1 VHEGRAAAV
10 AHPPDDVSA
19 AGFLASFLPGDRRAA
34 IAAGH
39 ELPERQR
46 GAGLFADISGFTPHT
61 EALVA
66 AFGPQRGA
74 EELDTN
80 LNRVYEAV
88 VGDLLAHGGEVL
100 YFSGD
105 AITCWLDGDDGSRA
119 VRCALDMQATMRTA
133 GRLETPRGPV
143 QLSIK
148 VAVVVGEARRVV
160 VGDPAVQLL
169 DVFGGE
175 LVDRLAA
182 AEGLADKGDV
192 VVDESVLES
201 LGGRLACREI
211 RPHPDSGRRCGVVT
225 EVTDPP
231 ARAAADPAA
240 PLTLEQV
247 RPWIL
252 PFVHE
257 RLASGGGAFLAELR
271 RAHPIFVRFG
281 GFDFDGDPDVATS
294 LDDFI
299 RAVQHVLARYDG
311 TLLGITVG
319 DKGAYLNAVVGTP
332 RSHEDDARRA
342 VAAAV
347 EIRDLEG
354 TTAAVGLQIG
364 VSVGRIFSG
373 TYGHSQRRTL
383 SVLGDPTN
391 TAARLMSRAPA
402 GEVYVLED
410 VAADADDHFVWRHLE
425 PLALKGKAEPV
436 AARVAVLTRPRPA
449 RRALRYPL
457 PLVGRDRELD
467 VVRRHVRAARDG
479 ERHVLAVGSGAGMG
493 KSRFV
498 AEVLREASA
507 SSLAVAYGHADLLG
521 RTTSY
526 LTWREPFRLLLGLDD
541 ERSDPDQVRDLERV
555 LRSIDAA
562 LVGRLPLLAP
572 VVGLDIPDND
582 LVAPLDAK
590 VRKTSLEDLLAE
602 LLAWRLAAGPLL
614 LALEDLQWI
623 DQPSVDL
630 LETLVRRTDGLPV
643 LFLLSYRR
651 ETEPATPPALAG
663 LPSFTEIV
671 LADLDQDG
679 MRQVVLA
686 KAEQVF
692 GTGTE
697 LCDALVDLVL
707 DRAQGNPFYAEELVN
722 YVRRLDVDPRDP
734 ASVGAVDLPDTLH
747 AVVLSRIDGLDEL
760 PRQGLKV
767 ASVVGRQFDAAV
779 VGQVH
784 EPLGGPD
791 AVLGH
796 LGAAR
801 AADLVVPVEEDLAAW
816 LFRHAITRDVAYESI
831 PFAVRGPLHDRIGDL
846 LAGEHEG
853 PHTYGLIAHHYWHGG
868 DVDKQRRYLRLA
880 GDAARA
886 AYANDAAIEHYRRL
900 QSVVAGT
907 ERAGVLRDLAGVLEL
922 AGDWDAAEATAE
934 EARDLAAGAGD
945 TVQVGW
951 CDVSLGEIARKRGRF
966 DAAVTL
972 LDQAHAAFVA
982 GHDEA
987 GAARVLHLRGTIA
1000 AQQGD
1005 LADARRNYEA
1015 SREIR
1020 TRTGDVAGT
1029 ASLLSNLGIVA
1040 EYEGDFAA
1048 SKSWHE
1054 EALAL
1059 RRGTGDRWAIA
1070 NSHTNLG
1077 MIAVLEKRYADAR
1090 PLFEEALRLNTEIG
1104 DTWAVALGHN
1114 NLGNALRG
1122 LGEHA
1127 GAREHY
1133 VQALRVYRDYDDRW
1147 ALAFLVEDVA
1157 QLAVTDAPLVA
1168 MALLGGADRMRS
1180 EIDAPRPES
1189 LDAELAAALAPDA
1202 TGLRAEE
1209 HEQARADGRERST
1222 ASAVELAI
1230 SYCSVAG
1237 S

>member
-1 VHEGRAAAV
+1 VHEGRPGAEAA
-10 AHPPDDVSA
+10 HRPDA
-19 AGFLASFLPGDRRAA
+19 ALPAGFLASFLPGDRRAA
-34 IAAGH
+34 IAAGR
-39 ELPERQR
+39 ELPERMR
-46 GAGLFADISGFTPHT
+46 GAGLFADISGFTPLT

-119 VRCALDMQATMRTA
+119 VQCALDMQQTMRA
-133 GRLETPRGPV
+133 SGHLETPRGRV
-143 QLSIK
+143 ELSIK

-160 VGDPAVQLL
+160 VGDPAVHLL
-169 DVFGGE
+169 DVVGGT

-182 AEGLADKGDV
+182 AESVADKGEV
-192 VVDESVLES
+192 VADESVLAA
-201 LGGRLACREI
+201 LGDRIACREV
-211 RPHPDSGRRCGVVT
+211 RRHPETGRRCGVV
-225 EVTDPP
+225 EELADPP
-231 ARAAADPAA
+231 PRAEAEPAPA
-240 PLTLEQV
+240 LTLEQV

-252 PFVHE
+252 PFVYD
-257 RLASGGGAFLAELR
+257 RLVSGGADFLAELR
-271 RAHPIFVRFG
+271 QAHPIFVRFG
-281 GFDFDGDPDVATS
+281 GFDFDGDPDVAAS

-299 RAVQHVLARYDG
+299 RAVQGVLGRYDG

-354 TTAAVGLQIG
+354 VTAAVDLHIG

-373 TYGHSQRRTL
+373 TYGHPRRRTL

-402 GEVYVLED
+402 GEVYVLDD
-410 VAADADDHFVWRHLE
+410 VAAAADDHFVWRHLE

-436 AARVAVLTRPRPA
+436 AVRVAVLTRPRPV

-467 VVRRHVRAARDG
+467 LVRRHLGAARDG
-479 ERHVLAVGSGAGMG
+479 ERRVLAVGAGAGMG

-498 AEVLREASA
+498 AEVLREAA
-507 SSLAVAYGHADLLG
+507 RSSLAVAYGHADLLG

-526 LTWREPFRLLLGLDD
+526 LAWREPFRLLLGLDD
-541 ERSDPDQVRDLERV
+541 ERSDVDQVRDLERV

-562 LVGRLPLLAP
+562 LVGRLPLLGP

-590 VRKTSLEDLLAE
+590 LRKTSLEDLLAE
-602 LLAWRLAAGPLL
+602 LLVWRLADGPLL

-623 DQPSVDL
+623 DPPSTDL

-651 ETEPATPPALAG
+651 GADPTTPPALAG
-663 LPSFTEIV
+663 LPSLTEIV
-671 LADLDQDG
+671 LTDLDRDG
-679 MRQVVLA
+679 MRQVVFA

-692 GTGTE
+692 GAGAD
-697 LCDALVDLVL
+697 LCDALVELVL

-747 AVVLSRIDGLDEL
+747 AVVLSRVDGLDEL

-767 ASVVGRQFDAAV
+767 ASVIGREFDA
-779 VGQVH
+779 GMLRQVH
-784 EPLGGPD
+784 APLGGRD
-791 AVLGH
+791 DVLAH

-801 AADLVVPVEEDLAAW
+801 TADLVIPADEELAAW

-831 PFAVRGPLHDRIGDL
+831 PFAVRGPLHERIGDL
-846 LAGEHEG
+846 IVEEQAG
-853 PHTYGLIAHHYWHGG
+853 PHTFGLVAHHYWHGEN
-868 DVDKQRRYLRLA
+868 VDKQRRYLRLA
-880 GDAARA
+880 GDTARA
-886 AYANDAAIEHYRRL
+886 SYANDAAIEHFRRL
-900 QSVVAGT
+900 QSIVDGA

-922 AGDWDAAEATAE
+922 AGDWDAAEATAR
-934 EARDLAAGAGD
+934 EARHLAVGAAD
-945 TVQVGW
+945 TGQVAW

-966 DAAVTL
+966 DAAVEL
-972 LDQAHAAFVA
+972 LDQARAAFEA
-982 GHDEA
+982 QQDEA

-1005 LADARRNYEA
+1005 LAEARRNYEA

-1020 TRTGDVAGT
+1020 TRIRDVAGV
-1029 ASLLSNLGIVA
+1029 ASLLSNLGIVS

-1048 SKSWHE
+1048 SQAWHE
-1054 EALAL
+1054 QALAM
-1059 RRGTGDRWAIA
+1059 RRDSGDRWAIA

-1077 MIAVLEKRYADAR
+1077 MIAFLEKRFADAR
-1090 PLFEEALRLNTEIG
+1090 GLFEEAMRLNTEIG
-1104 DTWAVALGHN
+1104 DIWAVALGHN
-1114 NLGNALRG
+1114 NLGNASRA
-1122 LGEHA
+1122 LGDRA
-1127 GAREHY
+1127 SAREHY

-1157 QLAVTDAPLVA
+1157 QLAAADEPVVA
-1168 MALLGGADRMRS
+1168 MELLGAADRMRI
-1180 EIDAPRPES
+1180 ELDAPRPES
-1189 LDAELAAALAPDA
+1189 LDAELAPGA
-1202 TGLRAEE
+1202 TGLSPDE
-1209 HEQARADGRERST
+1209 HDRARADGRERST
-1222 ASAVELAI
+1222 TSAVELAI
-1230 SYCSVAG
+1230 TYCSATE

>member
-10 AHPPDDVSA
+10 AAHRPDTATA

-39 ELPERQR
+39 ETPDRMH
-46 GAGLFADISGFTPHT
+46 GAGLFADISGFTPLT

-88 VGDLLAHGGEVL
+88 VGDLLAYGGEVL

-119 VRCALDMQATMRTA
+119 VRCALDMQETMRAA

-143 QLSIK
+143 ELSIK

-160 VGDPAVQLL
+160 VGDPGVQLL
-169 DVFGGE
+169 DVLGGT

-182 AEGLADKGDV
+182 AESLAGKGEV
-192 VVDESVLES
+192 VADESVLEA
-201 LGGRLACREI
+201 LGERIACREV
-211 RPHPDSGRRCGVVT
+211 RRHPSGRRAGVVT
-225 EVTDPP
+225 ELVD
-231 ARAAADPAA
+231 A
-240 PLTLEQV
+240 PSRGEAQPLPSLTLEQV

-252 PFVHE
+252 PFVYD
-257 RLASGGGAFLAELR
+257 RLVSGGGDFLAELR

-281 GFDFDGDPDVATS
+281 GFDFDADPDVAAS
-294 LDDFI
+294 LDGFI
-299 RAVQHVLARYDG
+299 RAVQHVLDRYDG

-342 VAAAV
+342 VAAAI
-347 EIRDLEG
+347 EIRDLES
-354 TTAAVGLQIG
+354 TTAAIGVQVG

-373 TYGHSQRRTL
+373 TYGHTQRRTL

-402 GEVYVLED
+402 GEVYVLDD
-410 VAADADDHFVWRHLE
+410 VAAAADDHFVWRHME

-436 AARVAVLTRPRPA
+436 AARVAVLTRPRAA

-467 VVRRHVRAARDG
+467 LVRRHLGAARDG
-479 ERHVLAVGSGAGMG
+479 ERRVLAVGAGAGMG

-498 AEVLREASA
+498 AEVLREAGA
-507 SSLAVAYGHADLLG
+507 SSLAVAYGQADLLG

-526 LTWREPFRLLLGLDD
+526 LAWREPFRLLLGLDD
-541 ERSDPDQVRDLERV
+541 ERTDPDQIRDLERV
-555 LRSIDAA
+555 LHAIDAA
-562 LVGRLPLLAP
+562 LVGRLPLLGP

-590 VRKTSLEDLLAE
+590 LRKTSLEDLLAE
-602 LLAWRLAAGPLL
+602 LLTWRLADGPLL
-614 LALEDLQWI
+614 LVLEDLQWI
-623 DQPSVDL
+623 DPPSLDL

-651 ETEPATPPALAG
+651 ETEPTTPPALAG

-671 LADLDQDG
+671 ITDLDRDG

-692 GTGTE
+692 GAGTE
-697 LCDALVDLVL
+697 LCDALVELVL
-707 DRAQGNPFYAEELVN
+707 DRSQGNPFYAEELVN

-734 ASVGAVDLPDTLH
+734 ASVGAVDLPDNLH
-747 AVVLSRIDGLDEL
+747 AVVLSRVDGLDEL

-767 ASVVGRQFDAAV
+767 ASVIGREFDAGM

-784 EPLGGPD
+784 EPLGGRD

-801 AADLVVPVEEDLAAW
+801 TADLVVPADEDLATW

-831 PFAVRGPLHDRIGDL
+831 PFAVRGPLHERIGDL
-846 LAGEHEG
+846 IVGGQEG
-853 PHTYGLIAHHYWHGG
+853 PHTFGLIAHHYWHGG
-868 DVDKQRRYLRLA
+868 NVDKQRRYLRLA
-880 GDAARA
+880 GDTARA

-900 QSVVAGT
+900 QSIVEGAD
-907 ERAGVLRDLAGVLEL
+907 RAGVLRDLAGVLEL
-922 AGDWDAAEATAE
+922 AGDWDAAEATAR
-934 EARDLAAGAGD
+934 EARDVAAGVGD
-945 TVQVGW
+945 SVQVGW

-966 DAAVTL
+966 DAAVEL
-972 LDQAHAAFVA
+972 LDQARAAFDA
-982 GHDEA
+982 QGDEP

-1005 LADARRNYEA
+1005 LAVARSNYEA
-1015 SREIR
+1015 SRAIR
-1020 TRTGDVAGT
+1020 TRTGDVLGV

-1048 SKSWHE
+1048 SQAWHE

-1077 MIAVLEKRYADAR
+1077 MIAFLEKRFADAR
-1090 PLFEEALRLNTEIG
+1090 VLFEEAMRLNTEIG
-1104 DTWAVALGHN
+1104 DIWAIALGHN
-1114 NLGNALRG
+1114 NLGNATRG
-1122 LGEHA
+1122 LGDRA
-1127 GAREHY
+1127 SAREHY

-1157 QLAVTDAPLVA
+1157 QLAAADEPVVA
-1168 MALLGGADRMRS
+1168 MELLGAADRMRA
-1180 EIDAPRPES
+1180 ELDAPRPES
-1189 LDAELAAALAPDA
+1189 LEAELAAALAPDT
-1202 TGLRAEE
+1202 TGLSPDE
-1209 HEQARADGRERST
+1209 HERARADGQERPT
-1222 ASAVELAI
+1222 PSAVELAI
-1230 SYCSVAG
+1230 SYCSVTG